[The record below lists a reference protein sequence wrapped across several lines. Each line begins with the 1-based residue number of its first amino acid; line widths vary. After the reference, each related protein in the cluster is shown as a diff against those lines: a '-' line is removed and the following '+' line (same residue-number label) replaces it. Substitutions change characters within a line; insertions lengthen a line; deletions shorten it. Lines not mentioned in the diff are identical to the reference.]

1 VDIYHLMFPDWSD
14 LIRRDGITLEGIIK
28 RDLGGSRP
36 LRILDPTCGI
46 GTQVLGLAQ
55 SGYVVTGC
63 DISAAAV
70 KRARREAAQRHL
82 DIRLEVADVRKLSSI
97 SADEFDV
104 AVSLGNSLCTL
115 ATHAELVAALGEMRM
130 KLRPGGLIV
139 AGIRDYSSAV
149 NERPVRIDE
158 LMHCFDGPELRVVH
172 QVWRWLDASRYI
184 THMYIDT
191 GGELHTG
198 SSLCRAVLRPE
209 LTAALVAA
217 GFENIRWTPAD
228 ETTRPRGVYESGFSQ
243 LIVVARC
250 GEQ

>member
-1 VDIYHLMFPDWSD
+1 MFPDWNA
-14 LIRRDGITLEGIIK
+14 LIRRDAATLMEIIE
-28 RDLGGSRP
+28 RDLGGSRA

-55 SGYVVTGC
+55 SGYIVTGL
-63 DISAAAV
+63 DISAAAIE
-70 KRARREAAQRHL
+70 RARHEASQRKL
-82 DIRLEVADVRKLSSI
+82 DIRLEVADVRTLRSVGE
-97 SADEFDV
+97 DEFDV

-115 ATHAELVAALGEMRM
+115 ATNAELVAALSEIRM

-158 LMHCFDGPELRVVH
+158 LMHCMDGPELRVVH
-172 QVWRWLDASRYI
+172 QVWCWLDASRYI
-184 THMYIDT
+184 TQMYIDT
-191 GGELHTG
+191 ASEHHTG
-198 SSLCRAVLRPE
+198 SAQCRAVLRPE
-209 LTAALVAA
+209 FTAALVAA

-228 ETTRPRGVYESGFSQ
+228 ETTRPPGVYESGFSQ